1 MMLHEISPHRFHNEY
16 FPYTASEGDLFVG
29 VSEGGVLAAEA
40 NGEMRLPDV
49 GEVTAACAAAGEP
62 VPALTDFR
70 YLARVDDTRFFT
82 LTDRDIRPFG
92 AYTYQ
97 NMRWLRVTKPLETAF
112 AASVGVQLHN
122 WYRRTRFCGSCGMPL
137 LHAENERM
145 MYCPACGEMFFPQIC
160 PSVIVAVRDGER
172 ILLTKYSPNH
182 FPKSTHNPRAT
193 YALVAGYVEIG
204 ETPEQCVERE
214 VMEEVGLRVKN
225 ITPWKNQPWPF
236 TTTLLFG
243 FFCDLDGSD
252 RITLQEDELAVAE
265 WVRREDME
273 DRSADISLTSN
284 MMEAFRL
291 GQDPGT
297 HA

>member
-1 MMLHEISPHRFHNEY
+1 
-16 FPYTASEGDLFVG
+16 
-29 VSEGGVLAAEA
+29 
-40 NGEMRLPDV
+40 
-49 GEVTAACAAAGEP
+49 
-62 VPALTDFR
+62 
-70 YLARVDDTRFFT
+70 
-82 LTDRDIRPFG
+82 
-92 AYTYQ
+92 
-97 NMRWLRVTKPLETAF
+97 
-112 AASVGVQLHN
+112 
-122 WYRRTRFCGSCGMPL
+122 
-137 LHAENERM
+137 
-145 MYCPACGEMFFPQIC
+145 
-160 PSVIVAVRDGER
+160 
-172 ILLTKYSPNH
+172 
-182 FPKSTHNPRAT
+182 
-193 YALVAGYVEIG
+193 
-204 ETPEQCVERE
+204 
-214 VMEEVGLRVKN
+214 MEEVGLRVKN